1 MPSLERLGLGDACL
15 LKCEVARDERGAFH
29 RTYDAAFLRDAGVT
43 LPAEQSN
50 VAYNRLRHTLRGL
63 HYQTKPSEEAK
74 LVTCVRG
81 SVFDVIVDVREDSST
96 RFQWRAL
103 RLTALSGDSL
113 YVPEGFA
120 HGYLTLTAHATLHY
134 QISVPFDPK
143 AMAGL
148 RWDDPALDIRWP
160 SPPALVSERDLAYA
174 LIAGK

>member
-1 MPSLERLGLGDACL
+1 MPSFEPLGLGGACL

-29 RTYDAAFLRDAGVT
+29 RTYDAAALRDTGVT
-43 LPAEQSN
+43 LPAEQSS

-63 HYQTKPSEEAK
+63 HYQNAPSEEAK

-81 SVFDVIVDVREDSST
+81 SVFDVIVDVREDSPT
-96 RFQWRAL
+96 RFQWRAV
-103 RLTALSGDSL
+103 RLSALSGESL

-120 HGYLTLTAHATLHY
+120 QGYLTLTAHATLHY
-134 QISVPFDPK
+134 QISVPFDAK

-160 SPPALVSERDLAYA
+160 SPPALVSERDRAFP
-174 LIAGK
+174 LIGGK